1 MSLRDDDQRLDWK
14 MATLTRR
21 EYRHLSRALQK
32 VERGQSVMGRSLPVF
47 VTRKERGHERTLAH
61 RRGWW

>member
-47 VTRKERGHERTLAH
+47 VRKKEARHEQPLAL
-61 RRGWW
+61 RRGWC